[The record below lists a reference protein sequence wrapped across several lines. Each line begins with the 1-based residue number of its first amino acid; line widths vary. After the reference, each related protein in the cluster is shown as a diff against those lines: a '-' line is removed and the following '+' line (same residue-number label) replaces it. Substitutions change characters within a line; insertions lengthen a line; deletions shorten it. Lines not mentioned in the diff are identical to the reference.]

1 MITAVLRTVIRGAA
15 RDFRGRFGTSVLRIF
30 IVSALSGATA
40 SATPALIGMAIDTV
54 TGAPASPIP
63 LPGLSGYLARWF
75 GGRGETFAVSAAV
88 IGTTLSVALT
98 MLAIRLS
105 ASLGARSSA
114 ALRTAMLRSAL
125 CSSAIERER
134 LGATAKAGPGHKPPR
149 GTDLVRVAIASTAP
163 AVAEFVVTALTNL
176 PQIVFGLLVLFYDLS
191 TSGAAIAAVGGV
203 VLFGLSRVISLS
215 ATKRVSSA
223 FAAMQSTDAALF
235 GKLGETL
242 DHGEELRLLGAR
254 KQAVREFGDVADA
267 CAVSRTTHANA
278 LSRAGQVK
286 SAFMALS
293 PLLIVVALQLAHH
306 KDAAPMPIGVVAKLV
321 LLVPLLMA
329 RLDGLDSLRI
339 GLAERRPMFDMA
351 ARVLSLPESPP
362 RKTKLASMDPSAL
375 EGVISFD
382 DVTFS
387 HEGAERALLDKVSIT
402 IPKGAVVG
410 ICGKS
415 GCGKSTM
422 LRLLLR
428 DRDPDSGAITID
440 GVDVRDL
447 DPDSL
452 PSIFSVLGQ
461 RTSLLNRS
469 LRDNLT
475 LGLDD
480 KPADEEIDDALAVA
494 ALDGTFG
501 SKSARTLDYVFRS
514 ADANLSGGEMRRLA
528 LARMILR
535 DAPVFLLDE
544 PEAALPSADAEAL
557 LGRIQTAARGRT
569 CLVVTHAPHLLT
581 SSFNVFMQ
589 DGTIVAKGT
598 HAELSAS
605 CEGYRALLA
614 EAVRGAASSG

>member
-1 MITAVLRTVIRGAA
+1 MIDTLRTVVGGAA
-15 RDFRGRFGTSVLRIF
+15 RDFRGRFTTSVFLIF
-30 IVSALSGATA
+30 VVSALSGATA

-54 TGAPASPIP
+54 TGAPPSPVP
-63 LPGLSGYLARWF
+63 LPGLSGIVARWF
-75 GGRGETFAVSAAV
+75 GGRGEAFAVSAAV
-88 IGTTLSVALT
+88 IGTTLSVAFT

-105 ASLGARSSA
+105 ASLGARASA

-125 CSSAIERER
+125 SSSAVHREK
-134 LGATAKAGPGHKPPR
+134 LGATAKAGPPGAKQPR
-149 GTDLVRVAIASTAP
+149 GTDLVRVAVASTAP
-163 AVAEFVVTALTNL
+163 VVAEFVVTALTNL
-176 PQIVFGLLVLFYDLS
+176 PQIVFGLLVLFYDLVM
-191 TSGAAIAAVGGV
+191 SGAAVAAVGGV
-203 VLFGLSRVISLS
+203 VLFVLSRVVSLG
-215 ATKRVSSA
+215 ATKRVSEA
-223 FAAMQSTDAALF
+223 FATMQSTDAALF

-254 KQAVREFGDVADA
+254 AQAVSEFADVADA
-267 CAVSRTTHANA
+267 CATSRTAHANA
-278 LSRAGQVK
+278 LSAAGQVK

-306 KDAAPMPIGVVAKLV
+306 SDGAPLTIGVVAKLV

-339 GLAERRPMFDMA
+339 GLHERRPMFDMA
-351 ARVLSLPESPP
+351 ARVLSLPASPP
-362 RKTKLASMDPSAL
+362 RRKELLALDPAKVRGL
-375 EGVISFD
+375 VRFD

-387 HEGAERALLDKVSIT
+387 HDGASRAQLDGVSVTVPEGSI
-402 IPKGAVVG
+402 VG

-440 GVDVRDL
+440 GIDVRDL
-447 DPDSL
+447 DPDVL
-452 PSIFSVLGQ
+452 PQIFSVTGQ
-461 RTSLLNRS
+461 RTTLLNRS

-475 LGLDD
+475 LGLEK
-480 KPADEEIDDALAVA
+480 KPSDERIEEALTIA
-494 ALDGTFG
+494 ALDGAFG
-501 SKSARTLDYVFRS
+501 NGSARSLDYVFRS
-514 ADANLSGGEMRRLA
+514 ADANLSGGEIRRLA

-557 LGRIQTAARGRT
+557 LDRIKAAARGRT
-569 CLVVTHAPHLLT
+569 CLVVTHAPHLLA

-589 DGTIVAKGT
+589 DGKIVAKGT
-598 HAELSAS
+598 HEELSAS

-614 EAVRGAASSG
+614 EAVRVPTTS